1 MPNVKHV
8 ATATDAVGL
17 AETVAVDRTTNV
29 SEQSAL
35 FPTRLALARW
45 TMGGDFPH
53 LHGVAAARLPLQ
65 SAWFASAT
73 RNFQEWIECGGFA
86 QYDEG
91 EVANEPGHQPKL
103 FNVTSTPA
111 PRPPIDDG
119 AAERAGA
126 CMD

>member
-1 MPNVKHV
+1 MPTVKHA
-8 ATATDAVGL
+8 ATATDAAGK
-17 AETVAVDRTTNV
+17 AETVAADRTTIV

-53 LHGVAAARLPLQ
+53 LHGGAAARLPLRA
-65 SAWFASAT
+65 AWYASAT
-73 RNFQEWIECGGFA
+73 RNFQDWLECGGFT
-86 QYDEG
+86 QHDER
-91 EVANEPGHQPKL
+91 EAVPEPGHQPQL
-103 FNVTSTPA
+103 FDVTAMPA
-111 PRPPIDDG
+111 PRPPFDDG